1 MRTYSFIEFVFET
14 NKNKKKF
21 SGSLGGRDYD
31 SMSGSLGVRGAN
43 SGAGAFTTD
52 FRSGLGDY

>member
-1 MRTYSFIEFVFET
+1 MFLYKQIKIHF
-14 NKNKKKF
+14 F

-43 SGAGAFTTD
+43 SGTGAFATD
-52 FRSGLGDY
+52 FRSGLGDYL